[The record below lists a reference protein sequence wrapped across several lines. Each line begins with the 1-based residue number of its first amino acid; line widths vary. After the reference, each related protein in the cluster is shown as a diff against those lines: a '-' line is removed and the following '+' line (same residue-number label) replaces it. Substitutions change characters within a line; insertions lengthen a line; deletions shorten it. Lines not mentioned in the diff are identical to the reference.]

1 MGSVTILLI
10 DGIGLALISLNL
22 PIPLGEKA

>member
-10 DGIGLALISLNL
+10 DKIGLAIISLNL
-22 PIPLGEKA
+22 SIPLGEKA